1 MPGMIILP
9 EKATK
14 DITINFTNMN
24 HFLML
29 GGASG
34 GGQGDYTQF
43 IFLGLILVV
52 FYFFMIRPQMKK
64 SKDQKKFRESLKK
77 GDKVITIGGI
87 HGKILDLSD
96 TTVTLEMV
104 DKTHIKFEKS
114 AISLD
119 NSASLSEAAN

>member
-1 MPGMIILP
+1 MQGMTTLP

-24 HFLML
+24 PFLML
-29 GGASG
+29 GDTSG
-34 GGQGDYTQF
+34 SGQGDYTQF